1 MDNISNTTIK
11 KMKSVLKD
19 FKESLS
25 DIPKQLSEAHESC
38 VSTHKQVLDL
48 EHIKQTIQH
57 NFDFNK

>member
-1 MDNISNTTIK
+1 MQ
-11 KMKSVLKD
+11 SVLKN

-38 VSTHKQVLDL
+38 VSTHNQILNL

-57 NFDFNK
+57 NFGFNR